1 MQQISISYL
10 IRLTIRRYLFTL
22 QFTKL
27 ISKKKKKQISEKR
40 IDLSTLVQSSNA
52 STSSHKVLNSER

>member
-22 QFTKL
+22 QFTI

>member
-22 QFTKL
+22 QFTKP
-27 ISKKKKKQISEKR
+27 ISKKKQISEKR